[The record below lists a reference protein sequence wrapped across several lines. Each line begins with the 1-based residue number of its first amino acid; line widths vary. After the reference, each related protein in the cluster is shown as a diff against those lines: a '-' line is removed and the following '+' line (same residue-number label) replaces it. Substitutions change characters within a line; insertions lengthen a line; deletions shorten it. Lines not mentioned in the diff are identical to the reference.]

1 MPTPTLPE
9 STLRRTVKILEECG
23 WNRSAAGRRLK
34 LNESTIRRHAELAV
48 EQGLLEDLPPGD
60 KGASR
65 RTVAEPDR
73 PALDFPSFP
82 AEELPAD

>member
-48 EQGLLEDLPPGD
+48 
-60 KGASR
+60 
-65 RTVAEPDR
+65 
-73 PALDFPSFP
+73 
-82 AEELPAD
+82 